1 MKAIKL
7 LVICLVCMIGL
18 ASCDQNKII
27 TADQLPAP
35 AQTYIQ
41 KNYPGV
47 GVTYA
52 KQDKEL
58 FSTKYDVRLDNGM
71 EIEFD
76 GDGMP
81 KDIDM
86 DMD

>member
-35 AQTYIQ
+35 AKTYIQ

-52 KQDKEL
+52 K
-58 FSTKYDVRLDNGM
+58 
-71 EIEFD
+71 
-76 GDGMP
+76 
-81 KDIDM
+81 
-86 DMD
+86 

>member
-27 TADQLPAP
+27 
-35 AQTYIQ
+35 
-41 KNYPGV
+41 
-47 GVTYA
+47 VTYA